1 MSFCREPGRFDTA
14 MVVVGGIFGAFPR
27 GRGRTPEQTLPIGT
41 STEELATR
49 LRGIRKRVTGLE
61 PSLTELDRSNA
72 TRDHFAFGNLNAVQW
87 LQFLAIH
94 AHRHHKIIRGVLRAG
109 G

>member
-1 MSFCREPGRFDTA
+1 MSFRRELSRFDTA
-14 MVVVGGIFGAFPR
+14 MMVVGGIFGAFPR
-27 GRGRTPEQTLPIGT
+27 RRGRAPEQTLPIGT

-61 PSLTELDRSNA
+61 SSLTELARSNV
-72 TRDHFAFGNLNAVQW
+72 TRNHFAFGNLNAVQW

-94 AHRHHKIIRGVLRAG
+94 THHHHKIIWDVLRAG